1 MGIRCPY
8 PETMPSY
15 RVTMS
20 IEALHPGI
28 APASVVPRAA
38 AKAAELTT
46 VESSDLT
53 IVAGAARVVV
63 RYTADDAASAL
74 QIGAQVVA
82 DLRVVAEL
90 RASLVTERVKGTWVP
105 VV

>member
-1 MGIRCPY
+1 
-8 PETMPSY
+8 MPSY

-20 IEALHPGI
+20 IESLHPGI
-28 APASVVPRAA
+28 LPASVVPRAA

-46 VESSDLT
+46 VEASDLS
-53 IVAGAARVVV
+53 IVAGAARVTV
-63 RYTADDAASAL
+63 RFTADDAASAL
-74 QIGAQVVA
+74 QIGADVVA

-105 VV
+105 VR